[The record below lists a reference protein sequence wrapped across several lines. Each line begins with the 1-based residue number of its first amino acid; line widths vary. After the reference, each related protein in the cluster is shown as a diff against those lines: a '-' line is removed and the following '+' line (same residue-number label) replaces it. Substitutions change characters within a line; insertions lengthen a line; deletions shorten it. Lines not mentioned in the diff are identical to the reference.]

1 MSLVKKIRIRNPVS
15 GQEFLTDNNVFLA
28 PLAGIGDRSFRI
40 LTKRFGAGLTFT
52 EMTSAH
58 GLANRN
64 QKTLDLIKISK
75 GERPTGIQIFGSNP
89 EIMNNAASVCN
100 EYPADLIDI
109 NGGCSVKKVVKT
121 GAGASILGYPEMF
134 YKIVKVCVDASIYPV
149 SVKIRLGLNEDRIN
163 VLENAQAAQDAGA
176 SLLTLHPRTARVQFG
191 GKAAWEYIGLVKQE
205 LKIPVC
211 GNGDIKTPADAVK
224 MMLETGCDAVMIGRA
239 AIGNPWIVK
248 NTIRAFDAYPD
259 EADALIPTKEERVR
273 CAREHMDM
281 IVTYKGEIRGI
292 REVKRHLHRYLKGI
306 PRVSIVRHNLF
317 ELATK
322 AEVEQELA
330 SLLG

>member
-1 MSLVKKIRIRNPVS
+1 
-15 GQEFLTDNNVFLA
+15 
-28 PLAGIGDRSFRI
+28 
-40 LTKRFGAGLTFT
+40 
-52 EMTSAH
+52 
-58 GLANRN
+58 ANRN
-64 QKTLDLIKISK
+64 RKTLDLIKISK

-89 EIMNNAASVCN
+89 EIMNIAASVCN

-109 NGGCSVKKVVKT
+109 NGGCSVKKVMKT
-121 GAGASILGYPEMF
+121 GAGASILGNPERF

-149 SVKIRLGLNEDRIN
+149 SVKIRLGLTEDRIN
-163 VLENAQAAQDAGA
+163 VLENAEAAQDAGA
-176 SLLTLHPRTARVQFG
+176 SLLTLHPRTARVKFS
-191 GKAAWEYIGLVKQE
+191 GKAAWEYIGLVKQK

-211 GNGDIKTPADAVK
+211 GNGDIKTPADAVR
-224 MMLETGCDAVMIGRA
+224 MILETGCDAVMIGRA

-248 NTIRAFDAYPD
+248 NTVRAFETYPD
-259 EADALIPTKEERVR
+259 EADAPVPSKEERIQ
-273 CAREHMDM
+273 CALEHLDM

-306 PRVSIVRHNLF
+306 PKVSMVRHNLF

-322 AEVEQELA
+322 DEVEHELA